1 MMNAFSTSSVDRST
15 GGGERAR
22 TDDPQLAKLVLSLL
36 SYTPQEAF
44 GITSGPWLFA
54 DGRSPSAIG
63 ERSEEHS
70 WWA

>member
-1 MMNAFSTSSVDRST
+1 MKILSASSFDRST

-44 GITSGPWLFA
+44 GFTSSQWPV
-54 DGRSPSAIG
+54 AI
-63 ERSEEHS
+63 SH
-70 WWA
+70 W

>member
-1 MMNAFSTSSVDRST
+1 MKVFSASSFDRST

-36 SYTPQEAF
+36 SYTPQKAF
-44 GITSGPWLFA
+44 GFAFSPWPLA
-54 DGRSPSAIG
+54 VSYKPLASAP
-63 ERSEEHS
+63 ELL

>member
-1 MMNAFSTSSVDRST
+1 MKAFSASSFDRST

-44 GITSGPWLFA
+44 GFTFSPRLSA
-54 DGRSPSAIG
+54 NGR
-63 ERSEEHS
+63 
-70 WWA
+70 